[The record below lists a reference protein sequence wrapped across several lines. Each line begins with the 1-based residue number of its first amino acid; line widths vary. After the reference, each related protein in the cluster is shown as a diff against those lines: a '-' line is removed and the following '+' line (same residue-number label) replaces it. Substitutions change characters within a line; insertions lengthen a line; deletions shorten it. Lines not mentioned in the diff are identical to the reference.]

1 MLVLASNAIA
11 LLALARV
18 YPAEM
23 GYRSPVAWVI
33 ATVALGCV
41 AALLSLPRM
50 AYRRQ
55 GPR

>member
-11 LLALARV
+11 LLARV